1 MATVRW
7 TVGARGDLRDI
18 VAYVSQDS
26 AVYAAALAGRIVAA
40 VERLRRFPSR
50 GRIVPEYEDP
60 TIRELI
66 VGNYRV
72 VYRFQRLRVG
82 IVAIVHASRD
92 LLRRLPSAPW
102 DIG

>member
-1 MATVRW
+1 VATVRW
-7 TVGARGDLRDI
+7 TVGAKADLREI

-60 TIRELI
+60 TVRELI
-66 VGNYRV
+66 IGNYRV
-72 VYRFQRLRVG
+72 VYRVQRRRIG
-82 IVAIVHASRD
+82 IVGIVHASRD
-92 LLRRLPSAPW
+92 LLRRLPAAPW
-102 DIG
+102 VIE